1 MGSLAS
7 KEDEEGAGKARHDVL
22 EPERPP
28 KAILRWWREL
38 SDIRLYNHRLRCDAS
53 EDAAPK
59 RR

>member
-28 KAILRWWREL
+28 KVILRWWREL
-38 SDIRLYNHRLRCDAS
+38 SDIRLYNHR
-53 EDAAPK
+53 
-59 RR
+59 